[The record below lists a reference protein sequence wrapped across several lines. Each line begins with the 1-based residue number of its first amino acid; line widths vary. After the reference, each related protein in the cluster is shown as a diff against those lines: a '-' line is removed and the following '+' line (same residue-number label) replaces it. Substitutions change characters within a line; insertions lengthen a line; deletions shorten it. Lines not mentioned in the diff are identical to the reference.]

1 MKRLIMGTA
10 GHVDHGKTALVR
22 ALTGIEC
29 DTHKAEKARGITI
42 NLGFAHMS
50 VPSGDSIGIIDVP
63 GHRDF
68 VNTMVSG
75 ASGIDFALLVVA
87 ADDGIMPQTR
97 EHLQIMELLK
107 IRSGLVAVT
116 KTDLIEE
123 DLLAMALEE
132 VGEAVAG
139 TFLEGAPVIPVS
151 SVSGEGIEELKA
163 AIAEVASGL
172 DERPGSEV
180 FRLYVDRIFTVEG
193 FGTVVTG
200 SVLGGVLRS
209 GQDAYLLPGGKKL
222 RVRRLERH
230 GQETEEVRCGDRA
243 SINLAGL
250 DRDEF
255 RRGMLVSDRPMAST
269 AMVDARL
276 RLFPQ
281 RRELGLWTQVLFHL
295 GTFEEQARVHL
306 IDRDR
311 LAGGDSALVQIVL
324 ESPCVAQYGD
334 RFVVRNSSSDLTL
347 GGGEVIDPAPLH
359 HRRRPEKLIA
369 NMGRLADGKMSELIA
384 SESRKRYRPV
394 SHREI
399 ADILNLPE
407 SEVRSALETDL
418 GEDVVKYTSE
428 EGIYLLVA
436 EVEISLRDKLL
447 TALGTYHARHPLQEW
462 GRTVKELAGLVG
474 LEGERFGEAAL
485 QLMLQRMAGEGRVK
499 RVDRTWALARHALSV
514 SPEMRGHIDFVAGE
528 LRDSRMQTPLMSD
541 LSRSAERRGV
551 DAGELDEILRYLVRK
566 REAYFVDG
574 QYLHASVVDRCRLV
588 LMRDLLRRGEGV
600 TVAQFRDLVGGNRK
614 ICLLLLSLFDSE
626 GITTRQEDV
635 RVLTEEGRAALAS
648 VG

>member
-1 MKRLIMGTA
+1 VKHLIMGTA

-42 NLGFAHMS
+42 NLGFAHMAL
-50 VPSGDSIGIIDVP
+50 PSGDGIGIIDVP

-68 VNTMVSG
+68 VNTMVGG

-97 EHLQIMELLK
+97 EHLQIMELLG

-116 KTDLIEE
+116 KTDLVED

-132 VGEAVAG
+132 VGEALPG
-139 TFLEGAPVIPVS
+139 TFLEGAPVVPVS
-151 SVSGEGIEELKA
+151 SISGEGIEELKS
-163 AIAEVASGL
+163 AIADIAAGL
-172 DERPGSEV
+172 EERPGSEV
-180 FRLYVDRIFTVEG
+180 FRLYADRIFTVEG

-200 SVLGGVLRS
+200 SVIGGTLRLGS
-209 GQDAYLLPGGKKL
+209 DAYLLPAGKKL

-230 GQETEEVRCGDRA
+230 GLEVEEVRCGDRA

-255 RRGMLVSDRPMAST
+255 RRGMIISDRPLAST
-269 AMVDARL
+269 TMIDARL

-281 RRELGLWTQVLFHL
+281 RRDLGLWTQVLFHL
-295 GTFEEQARVHL
+295 GTYEEQARVHL

-311 LAGGDSALVQIVL
+311 LVGGDSALVQIVL

-334 RFVVRNSSSDLTL
+334 RFVIRNSSSDLTL

-369 NMGRLADGKMSELIA
+369 GMTRLAGGKMSELIA
-384 SESRKRYRPV
+384 AEIRKRYRPV

-399 ADILNLPE
+399 ADILNLAE
-407 SEVRSALETDL
+407 SDVREALAADL
-418 GEDVVKYTSE
+418 GEAVVKYTSE

-436 EVEISLRDKLL
+436 EVEQDLRDKLS
-447 TALGTYHARHPLQEW
+447 TALGNYHARHPLQEW
-462 GRTVKELAGLVG
+462 GRTVEELAGLVG
-474 LEGERFGEAAL
+474 LEGQRFGEAAL
-485 QLMLQRMAGEGRVK
+485 QLMLARMEGEGRVK
-499 RVDRTWALARHALSV
+499 RVERTWALARHSV
-514 SPEMRGHIDFVAGE
+514 NVGAELRGHVDYVSGE
-528 LRDSRMQTPLMSD
+528 LRECRMQTPLMSD
-541 LSRSAERRGV
+541 LSRGAERRGV
-551 DAGELDEILRYLVRK
+551 SAGELDEILRYLVRK
-566 REAYFVDG
+566 REAYFVEG
-574 QYLHASVVDRCRLV
+574 NYLHCSVVDRCRKMLTSE
-588 LMRDLLRRGEGV
+588 LARGGPGL
-600 TVAQFRDLVGGNRK
+600 TVARFRDLVGGNRK
-614 ICLLLLSLFDSE
+614 ICLLLLALYDSE
-626 GITTRQEDV
+626 GITRREGDV
-635 RVLTEEGRAALAS
+635 RVLTEKGRSA
-648 VG
+648 GE